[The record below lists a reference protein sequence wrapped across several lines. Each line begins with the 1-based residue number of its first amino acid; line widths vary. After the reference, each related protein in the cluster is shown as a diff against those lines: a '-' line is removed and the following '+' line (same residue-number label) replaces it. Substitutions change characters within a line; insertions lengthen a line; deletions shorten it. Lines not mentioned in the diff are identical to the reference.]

1 MKEVFLPQTD
11 IGRWMS
17 ITDFPNEIWKDVL
30 GFEDAFQV
38 SNLGRIKR
46 KAFNFNIFN
55 GVNSFRK
62 AHILKPQLRVGG
74 YYHVS
79 LSYKGKVYTKL
90 VHRLVAMA
98 FIPNPYNLPQVN
110 HKDENP
116 SNNCV
121 DNLEWCDQKY
131 NSNYGTNGQRISSKL
146 TNGLRSKVVEQYDR
160 KGNFIKEFPSVA
172 EVSRLLGFPTSSI
185 TRCCNGSKKYS
196 VVGGYQW
203 KYKGSDKQILNLPT
217 INKYLQDGTLI
228 CSYNSVTEASED
240 TGVHHSSI
248 CQCFTG
254 KKKSAGGFIWKKE
267 L

>member
-11 IGRWMS
+11 IDRWMD
-17 ITDFPNEIWKDVL
+17 IADFPNEIWKDVI

-62 AHILKPQLRVGG
+62 AHIVKPQLRVGG

-90 VHRLVAMA
+90 IHRLVAMA
-98 FIPNPYNLPQVN
+98 FIPNPCNLPRVN

-116 SNNCV
+116 SNNCI

-146 TNGLRSKVVEQYDR
+146 TNGLRSKAVEAALKAYPKETRDITGFVIDIGHPQYIRDLYIE
-160 KGNFIKEFPSVA
+160 GYHQA
-172 EVSRLLGFPTSSI
+172 EKDLELGLEDIRT
-185 TRCCNGSKKYS
+185 
-196 VVGGYQW
+196 
-203 KYKGSDKQILNLPT
+203 ILNIENDILSE
-217 INKYLQDGTLI
+217 
-228 CSYNSVTEASED
+228 CNS
-240 TGVHHSSI
+240 H
-248 CQCFTG
+248 
-254 KKKSAGGFIWKKE
+254 KE
-267 L
+267 LVIETYPKGEDYYGEILKRFKEMKEK

>member
-1 MKEVFLPQTD
+1 MNNTFLPQTD
-11 IGRWMS
+11 MVRWID
-17 ITDFPNEIWKDVL
+17 ITDFPNEIWKDAV
-30 GFEDAFQV
+30 GFEDTLQV
-38 SNLGRIKR
+38 SNLGRIRR
-46 KAFNFNIFN
+46 KAFNHTIFN

-62 AHILKPQLRVGG
+62 AHIVKPQLRKGG
-74 YYHVS
+74 YYHITIHC
-79 LSYKGKVYTKL
+79 KGKVRLML

-98 FIPNPYNLPQVN
+98 FIPNPHNLPQVN

-131 NSNYGTNGQRISSKL
+131 NSNYGTNGQRISAKL
-146 TNGLRSKVVEQYDR
+146 TNGLRGKVVEQYDR

-172 EVSRLLGFPTSSI
+172 EVSRLLGLTTSSVA
-185 TRCCNGSKKYS
+185 RCCNGSKKYS
-196 VVGGYQW
+196 IVGGCQW
-203 KYKGSDKQILNLPT
+203 KYKGSDKQIQILPV

-228 CSYNSVTEASED
+228 CSYNSVIDASKD